1 MNCDLESLIYILED
15 SVKFSV
21 IDSTLTYGNKNHH
34 LSYTETRILELLIK
48 NSGSVV
54 SKIQLI
60 EYSWTGRVVAETSL
74 AKSISNIRKVF
85 RECEFHDD
93 NVIQTIPRLGYRLN
107 LRSNVYEEKM
117 DETSNL
123 IFLEETKAISDSM
136 APRAMIKYADSYL
149 GINFKKIISYLVCFI
164 LLSASVTFLYETIHS
179 SHSNFIDPDY
189 EKISINIENKE
200 YIVIKNKNSN
210 IPSRITNLISLAPS
224 GTLVFYRM
232 KSNVIS
238 LSYRIDNHAISFTF
252 HADGLDKAKCVI
264 KGAIEKEKHVC
275 VL

>member
-1 MNCDLESLIYILED
+1 MESLIYILED

-93 NVIQTIPRLGYRLN
+93 AIQTIPRLGYRLN
-107 LRSNVYEEKM
+107 LRSNVYEEKK

-136 APRAMIKYADSYL
+136 APRAMIKYANSYL

-189 EKISINIENKE
+189 E
-200 YIVIKNKNSN
+200 
-210 IPSRITNLISLAPS
+210 
-224 GTLVFYRM
+224 
-232 KSNVIS
+232 
-238 LSYRIDNHAISFTF
+238 
-252 HADGLDKAKCVI
+252 
-264 KGAIEKEKHVC
+264 
-275 VL
+275 